1 MRQSFGETRS
11 AFHRRHALISSDSH
25 ERVTLP
31 AWPAC
36 GLKHLITPALGAD
49 FSLFLVEVDADTTIA
64 APESGVE
71 RFVLRQ
77 EGEVSVSIGG
87 TDPKTLD
94 HEGYVFVPSDCAHQL
109 TLSKGARILVLERRY
124 QPLAGTTL
132 PEPIVNAISAH
143 EPVAMK
149 GDARLM
155 LQKLLP
161 TGDGYDLEINI
172 MDFAPGASLP
182 YVETHFMEHGL
193 VLLNGGGIYRLEDNW
208 YPVDADD
215 AIWMGPYCPQWFGAI
230 GHGHARYLIYKNWNR
245 DPLFHGP
252 R

>member
-11 AFHRRHALISSDSH
+11 AFHRRHALISPDSH

-31 AWPAC
+31 AWPGC

-49 FSLFLVEVDADTTIA
+49 FSLFLVQADADATIA

-77 EGEVSVSIGG
+77 DGAVSISIDGH
-87 TDPKTLD
+87 DLQTLD
-94 HEGYVFVPSDCAHQL
+94 HEGYAFFPCDCEHQISLSD
-109 TLSKGARILVLERRY
+109 GARILVLERRY
-124 QPLAGTTL
+124 QPLANAAL
-132 PEPIVNAISAH
+132 PEPIVNKISTH
-143 EPVAMK
+143 EPVPMK
-149 GDARLM
+149 GDTRLM

-161 TGDGYDLEINI
+161 SGDGYDLEINI

-208 YPVDADD
+208 YPVDAND

-245 DPLFHGP
+245 DPLC